1 MQKII
6 TSFTGQY
13 GLSRSEVMAE
23 IESVFSS
30 ILSKWYHLEVMVF
43 FRKDLQLEA
52 VAYDK
57 TGGVII
63 QRMIDLQ
70 ELRGSSSL
78 RRHLGISLAKAAVL
92 KLTQLYKPHE
102 KELHWGEIIGC
113 DSEMNLHVETEII
126 PGKKVIATCPLN
138 RIGVHERKSQHF
150 SIGQKRAFHLRR
162 VEPVLLNDTPRLK
175 IVVDRVSKNLVETL
189 LKDQIGRDTEKK
201 ITIRCVKRYVGHKSF
216 VLATRRLPKSAII
229 AVTHELKERV
239 QVRFVKNL
247 G

>member
-1 MQKII
+1 MNKII
-6 TSFTGQY
+6 TTFTGKY
-13 GLSRSEVMAE
+13 GLTKSEAMVE
-23 IESVFSS
+23 IEKVFSS
-30 ILSKWYHLEVMVF
+30 VLSQWYHLEVMVF
-43 FRKDLQLEA
+43 FREDLKLEA

-57 TGGVII
+57 TGGVTM
-63 QRMIDLQ
+63 QRIVDLR
-70 ELRGSSSL
+70 ELRGSKTL
-78 RRHLGISLAKAAVL
+78 QRHLEINLAKAAVL
-92 KLTQLYKPHE
+92 KLTQLYKTHE

-138 RIGVHERKSQHF
+138 RIGLHERESQHF

-175 IVVDRVSKNLVETL
+175 IVVDRVSKTLVETL
-189 LKDQIGRDTEKK
+189 LRNHLGCDTEKVK
-201 ITIRCVKRYVGHKSF
+201 IHCAKRYVGHKSF

-229 AVTHELKERV
+229 AVTQELQERV
-239 QVRFVKNL
+239 QVRFVENF